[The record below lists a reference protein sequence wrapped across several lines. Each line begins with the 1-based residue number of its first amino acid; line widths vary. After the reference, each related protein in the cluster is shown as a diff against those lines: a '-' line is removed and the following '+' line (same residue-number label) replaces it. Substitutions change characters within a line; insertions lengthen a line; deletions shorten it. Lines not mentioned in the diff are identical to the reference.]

1 MCLKYQSEKNCQNYL
16 LERAA
21 DHPEIAAVAVVATT
35 WAQPTGWRRRDTRD
49 RTKPTKAWKPSR
61 LPTPFVSWDNKLLF
75 WPTFLCFVWGLLLL
89 LLLKVL
95 LSLEPPGSRRSLA
108 TGSRSVDDIY
118 LSSSST
124 STCSKQSHPANSFS
138 TDGQSGSGG
147 LGSSLGTIRDAF
159 FTTKMI
165 AEFWSPGN
173 STDAEKTCTDTKS
186 WNRRNRKTLIGF
198 NF

>member
-1 MCLKYQSEKNCQNYL
+1 M
-16 LERAA
+16 
-21 DHPEIAAVAVVATT
+21 
-35 WAQPTGWRRRDTRD
+35 
-49 RTKPTKAWKPSR
+49 
-61 LPTPFVSWDNKLLF
+61 
-75 WPTFLCFVWGLLLL
+75 
-89 LLLKVL
+89 L

-118 LSSSST
+118 LSSSSSSST

-159 FTTKMI
+159 FATKMI

-173 STDAEKTCTDTKS
+173 STDAEKIALTPKVEIGEME
-186 WNRRNRKTLIGF
+186 TLIGF